1 MQKFSSILIV
11 DDIPENISA
20 LFHFLDA
27 NNFEVLVAR
36 DGETAIELIEYEC
49 PDLILLD
56 IMMPPGID
64 GFETCKRLKAN
75 TKTQEIP
82 IIFMT
87 ALSETIDKVKG
98 LELGA
103 VDYITKPFKQE
114 EVLAR
119 VNIHLTICHLQKQ
132 LIVQNTEL
140 EIKNTELKTKN
151 AELEAKNA
159 ELDAFSHTVAH
170 DLKNPL
176 GCMMT
181 MSDFLLEESFSSTNT
196 EEHKCLQHIFNSS
209 QKMIGIVNALLLLGS
224 VSKQEIELMP
234 LNMGD
239 IVYQVQQRLAT
250 MFKEYQGEMIISDN
264 WPIVMGYAPWV
275 EEIWVNYLSNGL
287 KYGGQP
293 PRLELGATPN
303 EKLIRFWIRDNGEGL
318 SQEAMAKLFTP
329 FTRLHKTSI
338 EGHGLGLS
346 IVQRIV
352 ERLGGEAGVESQLN
366 GGCLFYFT
374 LPVFERQK
382 ML

>member
-56 IMMPPGID
+56 IMMP
-64 GFETCKRLKAN
+64 
-75 TKTQEIP
+75 
-82 IIFMT
+82 
-87 ALSETIDKVKG
+87 LSETIDKVKG

-209 QKMIGIVNALLLLGS
+209 QKMIGIVNALSG
-224 VSKQEIELMP
+224 
-234 LNMGD
+234 
-239 IVYQVQQRLAT
+239 
-250 MFKEYQGEMIISDN
+250 
-264 WPIVMGYAPWV
+264 
-275 EEIWVNYLSNGL
+275 
-287 KYGGQP
+287 
-293 PRLELGATPN
+293 
-303 EKLIRFWIRDNGEGL
+303 
-318 SQEAMAKLFTP
+318 
-329 FTRLHKTSI
+329 
-338 EGHGLGLS
+338 
-346 IVQRIV
+346 
-352 ERLGGEAGVESQLN
+352 
-366 GGCLFYFT
+366 
-374 LPVFERQK
+374 
-382 ML
+382 

>member
-1 MQKFSSILIV
+1 MQESPSILIV
-11 DDIPENISA
+11 DDIPENIST

-27 NNFEVLVAR
+27 NHFEILVAR
-36 DGETAIELIEYEC
+36 DGKAALELIEYER
-49 PDLILLD
+49 PDIILLD
-56 IMMPPGID
+56 IMMPGID

-75 TKTQEIP
+75 IQTQDIP
-82 IIFMT
+82 VIFMT

-103 VDYITKPFKQE
+103 VDYITKPIKQE

-119 VNIHLTICHLQKQ
+119 INTHLTICHLQQQ
-132 LIVQNTEL
+132 LLAQNAKLEMTNAEL
-140 EIKNTELKTKN
+140 GAKNI
-151 AELEAKNA
+151 ELEAKNA

-176 GCMMT
+176 GHMMT
-181 MSDFLLEESFSSTNT
+181 MSDFLLEECSSCENT
-196 EEHKCLQHIFNSS
+196 EGRKCIQHIFNSS
-209 QKMIGIVNALLLLGS
+209 KKMIGIVNALLLLAS

-239 IVYQVQQRLAT
+239 IIYQVQQRLAA
-250 MFKEYQGEMIISDN
+250 MFIEYHGEILMQDN

-275 EEIWVNYLSNGL
+275 EEIWVNYLSNAL

-293 PRLELGATPN
+293 PRLKLGATPN
-303 EKLIRFWIRDNGEGL
+303 EKLIRFWVRDNGEGL

-329 FTRLHKTSI
+329 FTRLHKTPA

-352 ERLGGEAGVESQLN
+352 ERLGGEVGVESQPN
-366 GGCLFYFT
+366 SGNLFFFT
-374 LPVFERQK
+374 LPRI
-382 ML
+382 

>member
-1 MQKFSSILIV
+1 MQESPSILIV
-11 DDIPENISA
+11 DDIPENIST

-27 NNFEVLVAR
+27 NHFEILVAR
-36 DGETAIELIEYEC
+36 DGKAALELIEYER
-49 PDLILLD
+49 PDIILLD
-56 IMMPPGID
+56 IMMPGID

-75 TKTQEIP
+75 IQTQDIP
-82 IIFMT
+82 VIFMT

-103 VDYITKPFKQE
+103 VDYITKPIKQE

-119 VNIHLTICHLQKQ
+119 INTHLTICHLQQQ
-132 LIVQNTEL
+132 LLAQNAKLEMTNAEL
-140 EIKNTELKTKN
+140 GAKNI
-151 AELEAKNA
+151 ELEAKNA

-176 GCMMT
+176 GHMMT
-181 MSDFLLEESFSSTNT
+181 MSDFLLEECFTCKNV
-196 EEHKCLQHIFNSS
+196 EGRKCMQHIFNSS
-209 QKMIGIVNALLLLGS
+209 KKMIGIVNALLLLAS

-239 IVYQVQQRLAT
+239 IIYQVQQRLAA
-250 MFKEYQGEMIISDN
+250 MFIEYHGEILMQDN

-275 EEIWVNYLSNGL
+275 EEIWVNYLSNAL

-293 PRLELGATPN
+293 PRLKLGATPN
-303 EKLIRFWIRDNGEGL
+303 EKLIRFWVRDNGEGL

-329 FTRLHKTSI
+329 FTRLHKTPA

-352 ERLGGEAGVESQLN
+352 ERLGGEVGVESQPN
-366 GGCLFYFT
+366 SGNLFFFT
-374 LPVFERQK
+374 LPRI
-382 ML
+382 